1 MEFNGKAVAAVISRL
16 RRERRQSQELLSG
29 LAAMARSHLSMV
41 ETGEMLPTL
50 PTLWRLAE
58 AFGLRP
64 SELVAMIEDEMSKM
78 DGAGGKEEK

>member
-16 RRERRQSQELLSG
+16 RRERRQSQEVLSG

-41 ETGEMLPTL
+41 ETGEMQPTL

>member
-16 RRERRQSQELLSG
+16 RRERRQYQEVLSG

>member
-16 RRERRQSQELLSG
+16 RRERRQSQEVLSG

-64 SELVAMIEDEMSKM
+64 SELVAMVEDEMSKM

>member
-16 RRERRQSQELLSG
+16 RRERRQSQEVLSG